1 MAWGRTAG
9 SATQAALCQVIQVEN
24 ARGMME
30 LPDRILVVD
39 DQARIRDLMETTL
52 RAQDYLVETAAD
64 GREALAMLTGETF
77 ALIVADL
84 VMPDVNGLELLTE
97 VKKLAPMAEVILVTA
112 HGSVESATEALR
124 QGAHDYIIKPFDLKG
139 FEHSVQRALAYRRL
153 KLEKLSLLDSL
164 QSESDEL
171 RRVLAASN
179 RLTRLSPS
187 PDLLLDDIVEIAQQ
201 NLGLTAAIITFDEN
215 GQLLQTSFSPDFQKA
230 WRELL
235 CNLRLTEEHLRRF
248 FTTVHS
254 FSHSYLI
261 KPNEQDIASLSGL
274 ENNRPGN
281 EVDKLTIPLLAIPL
295 GTHTGRIIGVLW
307 ITGIEFSSETI
318 QRLEIFA
325 NQVAGTIENANHFAA
340 QSRQV
345 CARNALLEAGQR
357 IATVLEEREVVHT
370 ILQAALKIMPQTEL
384 IVIYRRSDAGTELI
398 PVGLTLAGQLVNS
411 VSHIEESLV
420 AEALQSKR
428 TVYRPE
434 WTDRVDQRHKPL
446 IIEPLIVGDVVLG
459 ALVAIC
465 QRPIVCSEDHLQIF
479 TMLAQQAAVALQNA
493 HLYADARKLDELEA
507 LHEAGQFLNRTLDL
521 QETLTTTLSIV
532 RSLTGASIS
541 NVYLYTPE
549 HHRIDSVVTLD
560 DELALSNMDRR
571 RSAEIAWDVLSRAL
585 ADGPPPEGD
594 NGHHHNLFFEP
605 IAGEQE
611 KSPDI
616 SPTPGSGEPTLAQTG
631 PVTGN
636 GHTVQTWLAV
646 PLIASGSPVGVLQL
660 GAERADAF
668 TPDDVRLIQII
679 ASQSARAIQN
689 ARLYEEAQQ
698 RLQQTEALDTISQSI
713 SNTLNI
719 QHVLELVVHWATKTI
734 PIATHSTLYLLDEA
748 QEDYVLAAEVNKPNR
763 PSPLELEPV
772 RLRTIQEAARRH
784 APVHQAWYS
793 EEHGSWSLLVAPL
806 KADAKVIGVISLESP
821 CASAFLASDERLLN
835 TFASHASIA
844 IQNANLFHDLWD
856 AYTDLAHHQE
866 EILRSH
872 RTLQALFDGIT
883 DGLYIL
889 DRDMR
894 IVTINQ
900 AEAKRLGTK
909 PEALLDQPCDI
920 TLWGDAIET
929 VTQIVLNTFE
939 TGEEGNWESQQDTAR
954 RGPFVDRD
962 LRTYPIF
969 RPSGEVDQVIL
980 FAQDVAEKRQLQ
992 ASLFRS
998 ANLAAVGQLAS
1009 SIAHQINNP
1018 LTVVIANTQLMQM
1031 DTEPTSPDY
1040 EMIKDVMGAAAR
1052 ISRIVQNLLDFSN
1065 QASYAWVETDLEA
1078 NIDDALNFV
1087 AHSLRKGNIRVVK
1100 DIAGLPPIIASA
1112 NHLKLLWLNLL
1123 LNAQDAITA
1132 RENTLDEKGT
1142 IEVHVTQVD
1151 SSYVQVQIIDN
1162 GVGIPLQHHQLLFHP
1177 FFTTKPPGKGL
1188 GLGLYTCRI
1197 ITEHHQGQIEIDSGD
1212 GNPGT
1217 IVTVT
1222 LPIRAAHPS
1231 GEAAIG

>member
-1 MAWGRTAG
+1 
-9 SATQAALCQVIQVEN
+9 
-24 ARGMME
+24 ME

-39 DQARIRDLMETTL
+39 DQARVRDLMETTL
-52 RAQDYLVETAAD
+52 RAQGYLVETAAD
-64 GREALAMLTGETF
+64 GREALAMLTDETF

-112 HGSVESATEALR
+112 HGSLESATEALR

-139 FEHSVQRALAYRRL
+139 FEHSVQRALTYRRL
-153 KLEKLSLLDSL
+153 KLEKLSF
-164 QSESDEL
+164 
-171 RRVLAASN
+171 
-179 RLTRLSPS
+179 
-187 PDLLLDDIVEIAQQ
+187 I
-201 NLGLTAAIITFDEN
+201 
-215 GQLLQTSFSPDFQKA
+215 
-230 WRELL
+230 
-235 CNLRLTEEHLRRF
+235 
-248 FTTVHS
+248 
-254 FSHSYLI
+254 
-261 KPNEQDIASLSGL
+261 
-274 ENNRPGN
+274 
-281 EVDKLTIPLLAIPL
+281 
-295 GTHTGRIIGVLW
+295 
-307 ITGIEFSSETI
+307 
-318 QRLEIFA
+318 
-325 NQVAGTIENANHFAA
+325 
-340 QSRQV
+340 
-345 CARNALLEAGQR
+345 
-357 IATVLEEREVVHT
+357 
-370 ILQAALKIMPQTEL
+370 
-384 IVIYRRSDAGTELI
+384 
-398 PVGLTLAGQLVNS
+398 
-411 VSHIEESLV
+411 
-420 AEALQSKR
+420 
-428 TVYRPE
+428 
-434 WTDRVDQRHKPL
+434 
-446 IIEPLIVGDVVLG
+446 
-459 ALVAIC
+459 
-465 QRPIVCSEDHLQIF
+465 
-479 TMLAQQAAVALQNA
+479 
-493 HLYADARKLDELEA
+493 
-507 LHEAGQFLNRTLDL
+507 
-521 QETLTTTLSIV
+521 
-532 RSLTGASIS
+532 
-541 NVYLYTPE
+541 
-549 HHRIDSVVTLD
+549 
-560 DELALSNMDRR
+560 
-571 RSAEIAWDVLSRAL
+571 
-585 ADGPPPEGD
+585 
-594 NGHHHNLFFEP
+594 
-605 IAGEQE
+605 
-611 KSPDI
+611 
-616 SPTPGSGEPTLAQTG
+616 
-631 PVTGN
+631 
-636 GHTVQTWLAV
+636 
-646 PLIASGSPVGVLQL
+646 
-660 GAERADAF
+660 
-668 TPDDVRLIQII
+668 
-679 ASQSARAIQN
+679 
-689 ARLYEEAQQ
+689 
-698 RLQQTEALDTISQSI
+698 
-713 SNTLNI
+713 
-719 QHVLELVVHWATKTI
+719 
-734 PIATHSTLYLLDEA
+734 
-748 QEDYVLAAEVNKPNR
+748 
-763 PSPLELEPV
+763 
-772 RLRTIQEAARRH
+772 
-784 APVHQAWYS
+784 
-793 EEHGSWSLLVAPL
+793 
-806 KADAKVIGVISLESP
+806 
-821 CASAFLASDERLLN
+821 
-835 TFASHASIA
+835 
-844 IQNANLFHDLWD
+844 
-856 AYTDLAHHQE
+856 DLAHHQE

-894 IVTINQ
+894 IVAINQ

-909 PEALLDQPCDI
+909 PEALLDPPCDI
-920 TLWGDAIET
+920 TFWGDAIET

-1040 EMIKDVMGAAAR
+1040 EMIKDVMDAAAR

-1100 DIAGLPPIIASA
+1100 DTANLPPIIASA

-1142 IEVHVTQVD
+1142 IEVHATQVD

-1231 GEAAIG
+1231 GEAALGYHSLAL